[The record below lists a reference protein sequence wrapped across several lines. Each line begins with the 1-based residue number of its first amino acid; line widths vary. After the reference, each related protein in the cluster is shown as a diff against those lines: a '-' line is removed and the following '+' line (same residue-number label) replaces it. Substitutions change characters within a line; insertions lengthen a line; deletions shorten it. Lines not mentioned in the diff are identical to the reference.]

1 MWGEKQ
7 YSNSKTRLSSAA
19 VHLKC
24 IAAHAIVDF
33 TGPNIAIP
41 CFSNVFLTTTGCL
54 AVEASQTV

>member
-33 TGPNIAIP
+33 TGPNIRNSLFQQRFP
-41 CFSNVFLTTTGCL
+41 YHHRMSRC
-54 AVEASQTV
+54 